1 MNDRFKKRKLELF
14 PEEVKITKNIQR
26 NQHCFMSMLS
36 EHVFFCLFSL
46 RLQNDFLNDF
56 VLIVEIQRIF
66 AGFDENRPSRCQT
79 RVHKA
84 ISAI

>member
-36 EHVFFCLFSL
+36 EHVFFFVCLAYASKM
-46 RLQNDFLNDF
+46 
-56 VLIVEIQRIF
+56 IF
-66 AGFDENRPSRCQT
+66 
-79 RVHKA
+79 
-84 ISAI
+84 